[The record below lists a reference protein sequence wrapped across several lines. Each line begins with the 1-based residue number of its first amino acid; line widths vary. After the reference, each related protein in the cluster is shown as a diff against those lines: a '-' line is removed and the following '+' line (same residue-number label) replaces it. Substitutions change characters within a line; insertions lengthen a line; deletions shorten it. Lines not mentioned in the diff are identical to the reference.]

1 MGAAES
7 KEQKKENNKSL
18 KIESRNEAKKESK
31 NEPKNNA
38 INEVTIG
45 SAKPIPVNIAYK
57 VTKAVCKITIE
68 KKWRKKLW
76 NRIFFE

>member
-18 KIESRNEAKKESK
+18 KIESKNEAKKESQ

-45 SAKPIPVNIAYK
+45 SAKPIPV
-57 VTKAVCKITIE
+57 
-68 KKWRKKLW
+68 KKKTNKQ
-76 NRIFFE
+76 